1 MELNSGPAEPFWFG
15 QSPGTVQFS
24 LGSAPSTPRPSRS
37 SPCCHLVQLLFW
49 AGAQRG
55 LLPAGY
61 LVREV
66 ALRRVVLQ
74 RSCCWKQAVPPQSEK
89 QTCNLIAASKIENF
103 VPQTKQICWN
113 YSYCVRCK
121 YRELFSKSTFSR
133 TKQRELRS
141 TPATR
146 PQAPRQPGSQAL
158 PGPCLPARGH
168 RARPRHAPNA
178 LPGFLLL
185 ALSRR
190 CGLAARGVETPWK
203 KQCRDSAALCPLA
216 QQPSVLHGAVRREL
230 RKIKGWGAK
239 RFIFVC
245 GPACARA
252 AGSACRAL
260 VCLPPKGSYSSR
272 IRPL

>member
-1 MELNSGPAEPFWFG
+1 MGRALG
-15 QSPGTVQFS
+15 QFCSPWA
-24 LGSAPSTPRPSRS
+24 LAPSTPRPSRS
-37 SPCCHLVQLLFW
+37 SPCCHLVQLLLC
-49 AGAQRG
+49 AGAPRG

-61 LVREV
+61 LGREV
-66 ALRRVVLQ
+66 ALRRAVLQ
-74 RSCCWKQAVPPQSEK
+74 RSCCWKQDVPPQSEK
-89 QTCNLIAASKIENF
+89 QTCNLMAASKMENF

-113 YSYCVRCK
+113 YSYCVRWK
-121 YRELFSKSTFSR
+121 YRELFRKSTFSR

-141 TPATR
+141 TPATQT
-146 PQAPRQPGSQAL
+146 QAPQQPGSQAL
-158 PGPCLPARGH
+158 PGLCLPAQGH

-190 CGLAARGVETPWK
+190 CGLAAWGVETPWK
-203 KQCRDSAALCPLA
+203 KQCRDSAALCWPCPLA
-216 QQPSVLHGAVRREL
+216 QQPSVQREF
-230 RKIKGWGAK
+230 RQIKGWGTK
-239 RFIFVC
+239 RFILVC
-245 GPACARA
+245 GPECARA